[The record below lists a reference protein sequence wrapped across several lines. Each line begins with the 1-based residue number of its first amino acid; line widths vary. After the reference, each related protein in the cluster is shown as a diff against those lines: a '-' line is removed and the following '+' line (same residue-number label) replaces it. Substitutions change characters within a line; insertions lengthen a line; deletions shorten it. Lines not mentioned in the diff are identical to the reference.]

1 MIPLAQAIAQYGV
14 DPGLSLGRKAY
25 RHRPCHAIMA
35 TGRPDNRLIIHC
47 SGSRQGVSLATGI
60 NFREVFRPR
69 EARWFELYVPRDDT
83 VYAIEALA
91 GTGEV
96 QLESSTHLAS
106 PLDVA
111 KIRNAL
117 AELDH
122 FCKIH
127 QIALPAYA
135 VSPSRL
141 LTSPEETAEQALAS
155 IRHWGERLV
164 SLQEQMHKLQS
175 EKEDLDQLL
184 NCLKALHEDDTG
196 LELFAH
202 HGDFLYKGIY
212 ACPRDH
218 PLNPRL
224 DDTICRTFVQG
235 DTEFLLL
242 AADPEQ
248 QAAIDQLVENS
259 ACVEI
264 KIPEWLPSGRSAQET
279 AVAERLSAVKKLY
292 HKLQLQIEAHWASD
306 KLKSTLANVA
316 ILRWFLSKA
325 SKVAERGRF
334 CRVTGWSTLP
344 DPSAVES
351 VLKNAHINA
360 VVRHPLPPPSSL
372 PPVHILETW
381 WSRPFHLF
389 KAFSGTPGK
398 NEINPALIIPL
409 VVPLLFGFMFPD
421 AGHGLMLLAFGLL
434 FGLKY
439 PQLRF
444 LAPCGVASIIF
455 GLLFG
460 ELFGI
465 EGVLPVIWF
474 RPLDEPLRVLAVSLL
489 IGCGLILTGMLFSA
503 IEAKW
508 RGALREWFAADAPVM
523 GLYIAAVLAVF
534 QPSALLVMP
543 FLLLWYLGGSA
554 LYQHRR
560 GKINPVGI
568 IGRLLQ
574 SGFELLLHNFS
585 FIRIGA
591 FALAHA
597 GLTTTVVMLAD
608 DMQNGASRLAVL
620 LTGHLLVAGIEG
632 LVVFIQTTRLIFF
645 EFFINFLRADGRPLK
660 PLSLP
665 DQA

>member
-1 MIPLAQAIAQYGV
+1 M
-14 DPGLSLGRKAY
+14 
-25 RHRPCHAIMA
+25 
-35 TGRPDNRLIIHC
+35 
-47 SGSRQGVSLATGI
+47 ATGI
-60 NFREVFRPR
+60 NFKEIFRPR
-69 EARWFELYVPRDDT
+69 EAHWFELYVPRNDT

-91 GTGEV
+91 ATGEV
-96 QLESSTHLAS
+96 QLESSTRLAS
-106 PLDVA
+106 PLDVE
-111 KIRNAL
+111 KIRNTL

-141 LTSPEETAEQALAS
+141 LASPEETAEHALAS
-155 IRHWGERLV
+155 IRRWGERLV
-164 SLQEQMHKLQS
+164 SLQDQMHKLQS
-175 EKEDLDQLL
+175 EKEDLYQLL
-184 NCLKALHEDDTG
+184 NCLKALPEDDTG

-224 DDTICRTFVQG
+224 DDTICHACVQD
-235 DTEFLLL
+235 DTEFLFL

-248 QAAIDQLVENS
+248 RATIEQLVENS

-264 KIPEWLPSGRSAQET
+264 KIPEWLPPGRSSQEL
-279 AVAERLSAVKKLY
+279 AISERLAVVEKSY
-292 HKLQLQIEAHWASD
+292 HKLQQQIESHWASP

-316 ILRWFLSKA
+316 VLHWFLDKA
-325 SKVAERGRF
+325 KKVAERGRF
-334 CRVTGWSTLP
+334 CRITGWSTLP
-344 DPSAVES
+344 ASSGVEA
-351 VLKNAHINA
+351 VLKNAHLNA

-381 WSRPFHLF
+381 WSRPFQLF
-389 KAFSGTPGK
+389 KAFSGTPGRD
-398 NEINPALIIPL
+398 EIDPSLIIPL

-421 AGHGLMLLAFGLL
+421 AGHGLMLLVFGAI

-444 LAPCGVASIIF
+444 LAPCGLASIIF

-465 EGVLPVIWF
+465 EGILPVIWF
-474 RPLDEPLRVLAVSLL
+474 RPLDEPLRILGVSLL

-503 IEAKW
+503 IESKW
-508 RGALREWFAADAPVM
+508 RGAFTEWLAADAPVM
-523 GLYIAAVLAVF
+523 GLYIAGIIAVF
-534 QPSALLVMP
+534 QPSALLAMP

-554 LYQHRR
+554 SVQHRR
-560 GKINPVGI
+560 GKIDLAGI
-568 IGRLLQ
+568 IGRLVQ
-574 SGFELLLHNFS
+574 SSFELLLHNFS

-597 GLTTTVVMLAD
+597 GLTTTVVMLAE
-608 DMQNGASRLAVL
+608 DMQNGAGRLAVL
-620 LTGHLLVAGIEG
+620 VIGHLLVAGIEG

-665 DQA
+665 DPK